1 MAGEL
6 SQFIYEHRP
15 AVEAAL
21 EEYLPLSILSGAG
34 YFNEAMRYA
43 VFPGGKRWRPMLTL
57 LSAAV
62 VNGDVRR
69 AFPAAVAMEYLHTSS
84 LILDDLPAM
93 DDAEVRR
100 GRSALHIAYGEGTA
114 LLVALALLNQAYAL
128 LLKAGGGARVTD
140 LIGEAADCIGVNGM
154 IGGQAA
160 DLECCPELSGLAGL
174 QSRNLKTTALTR
186 LMMTAG
192 AMAAGASAGQVRA
205 LAKYGESLGAAYQI
219 CDDLLDEMGESHQIG
234 KPSRQDQRHFRQNF
248 ASMYGV
254 EGAQKLASELVG
266 EAVGTLLS
274 EFGERQ
280 EVSLL
285 AEAAEL
291 ITGKMKLESLVTTS

>member
-1 MAGEL
+1 MAGKL

-15 AVEAAL
+15 AIEAAL
-21 EEYLPLSILSGAG
+21 EEHLPLSGLSGSAD
-34 YFNEAMRYA
+34 FNEAVRYA
-43 VFPGGKRWRPMLTL
+43 VFPGGKRWRPVLTL

-93 DDAEVRR
+93 DDADVRR
-100 GRSALHIAYGEGTA
+100 GRSSLHVAYGEGTA

-128 LLKAGGGARVTD
+128 LLKAGAMD
-140 LIGEAADCIGVNGM
+140 LIAEATQCIGANGM

-160 DLECCPELSGLAGL
+160 DLECCPELSGVAGL

-192 AMAAGASAGQVRA
+192 AIAAGASAGQVRA
-205 LAKYGESLGAAYQI
+205 LAKYGECLGAAYQI
-219 CDDLLDEMGESHQIG
+219 CDDLLDEIGDSYQIG

-254 EGAQKLASELVG
+254 EGAEKIVSELIG
-266 EAVGTLLS
+266 EAVGALLS

-285 AEAAEL
+285 AEAAGL
-291 ITGKMKLESLVTTS
+291 ITGKVKLESLATAS